1 MQLSFSTEKPQDT
14 ENDSSCIESGLHGQ
28 ITSTLGTHKKGVLNF
43 VECFQYALKNSQI
56 FGVAHLEVLGQ
67 KWSALRY
74 DSVKWQFTEK
84 FINVLINSNRK
95 IYSITHG
102 KDL

>member
-1 MQLSFSTEKPQDT
+1 MQLIFSKEKPQDT

-28 ITSTLGTHKKGVLNF
+28 VTSMLGTQKSVLNL

-74 DSVKWQFTEK
+74 DAVKWQFTEK
-84 FINVLINSNRK
+84 FINVFINSNRK